1 VFYVTLGS
9 GVGGGLVVNG
19 DIYHGARPGE
29 SEIGHVRLDRDGTIV
44 EQRCSGW
51 AIDATIRASGR
62 ENQGSVL
69 ARLAEGA
76 SRGEARQLAPALREN
91 CPVARRILDDLAS
104 DLAFGLS
111 HVTHLVHPEIIVL
124 GGGLSLV
131 GEPLR
136 ASVESALK
144 RMVMPTFAPGPLVA
158 LAYLREDAVP
168 VGALLLAARRF
179 AASSGT

>member
-1 VFYVTLGS
+1 
-9 GVGGGLVVNG
+9 
-19 DIYHGARPGE
+19 
-29 SEIGHVRLDRDGTIV
+29 LDRDGTIV

-51 AIDATIRASGR
+51 AIDAAIRTSVR
-62 ENQGSVL
+62 ENKASAL
-69 ARLAEGA
+69 ARLTEGVL
-76 SRGEARQLAPALREN
+76 RGEARQLAPALREN

-131 GEPLR
+131 GESLR
-136 ASVESALK
+136 AAVESALK
-144 RMVMPTFAPGPLVA
+144 KVVMHAFAPGPLVA
-158 LAYLREDAVP
+158 LAHLREDAVP

-179 AASSGT
+179 PDSKGT